1 MYSTAPLARDN
12 QWSNLKTIQ
21 LSKSSC
27 LGALTC
33 MTTENRSCLPAACLL
48 FKLRTKALQFSKH
61 VLSLEEHPEQR
72 LRNTMKYLV
81 PLLKGRIKDRIP
93 AGEPQHGTA
102 TLMKSRKEDHGHV
115 RQPRTNAAPLAA
127 IASVAKHG
135 TGPHTG
141 IVSHQ
146 DGCEQHSILE
156 LRPGKKTLSHSQRQ
170 TNQGC

>member
-1 MYSTAPLARDN
+1 
-12 QWSNLKTIQ
+12 
-21 LSKSSC
+21 
-27 LGALTC
+27 
-33 MTTENRSCLPAACLL
+33 MTTENRSCSPAACLL

-135 TGPHTG
+135 TGPQESCLTRTAAN
-141 IVSHQ
+141 STASLN
-146 DGCEQHSILE
+146 CAPA
-156 LRPGKKTLSHSQRQ
+156 RRTLSHSQRQ